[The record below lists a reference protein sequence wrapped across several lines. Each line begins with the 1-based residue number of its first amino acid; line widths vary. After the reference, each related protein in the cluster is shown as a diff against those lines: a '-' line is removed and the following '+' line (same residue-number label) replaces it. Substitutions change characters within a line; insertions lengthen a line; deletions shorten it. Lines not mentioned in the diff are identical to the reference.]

1 MKDMAKVGRP
11 KQDVTKNKTVSL
23 RMSEEQ
29 YNRFKAYSEKLGIS
43 MTDAIVESM
52 EKSIKKE
59 K

>member
-1 MKDMAKVGRP
+1 MAKVGRP

-59 K
+59 N